1 MTSVPLCPLLMLYY
15 QLVITDQQGR
25 VIRRTR
31 VRRSRS
37 LLRQWIEL
45 LRVRFTQEDQAGVR
59 NIAGALVTIIHAST
73 VGMLINGG
81 AGDANRGPV
90 AGGGSA
96 PVDIADFRLGALIPN
111 GTGAGQL
118 AYAATSFSGIVVDA
132 TSAQFTVSRIFNNQS
147 GGPVTIREVGIHAQN
162 NISGQIQHF
171 FLIVRDLVS
180 PAETVPSGG
189 AATLVYTV
197 RVVE

>member
-1 MTSVPLCPLLMLYY
+1 MLPWPQIRIYY
-15 QLVITDQQGR
+15 QVIITDRHGR
-25 VIRRTR
+25 VVRRTR
-31 VRRSRS
+31 LRRSRS

-45 LRVRFTQEDQAGVR
+45 LRVRFTQENQPGVKD
-59 NIAGALVTIIHAST
+59 IAGATVTIIHAST

-81 AGDANRGPV
+81 TGDANRGPV
-90 AGGGSA
+90 VGSGSL
-96 PVDIADFRLGALIPN
+96 PVDIADFVLGAVIPN

-118 AYAATSFSGIVVDA
+118 AYAATTFSGIVVDA

-147 GGPVTIREVGIHAQN
+147 GGPVAISEVGIHAQN
-162 NISGQIQHF
+162 NTSGQIQHF